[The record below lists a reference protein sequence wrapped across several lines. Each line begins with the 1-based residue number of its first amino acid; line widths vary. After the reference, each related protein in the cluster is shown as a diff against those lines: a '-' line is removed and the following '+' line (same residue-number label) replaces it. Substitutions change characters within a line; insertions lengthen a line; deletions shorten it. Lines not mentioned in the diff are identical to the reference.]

1 MYLDGGPF
9 LAMRGPFI
17 TAAGGGAFVVGATAE
32 ATGTTEI
39 TFTLTT
45 SLAYAGVEWGIDPAL
60 TWTAFDASQS
70 TSHIIIIDG
79 ADGVTAATTYA
90 WRSYATSDPLDAPGN
105 RVYGQSGTVTTASAY
120 DTDAQAVIDQWLVTS
135 PSLSTGWMDAIDDLV
150 VAAKANG
157 YWTNADRF
165 YVLAADVETNA
176 LLNWKAPT
184 GTAATNV
191 SATAF
196 AAKQG
201 FTGDSTADYLD
212 SNLAQNAGT
221 NFTQN
226 ANGVAYYVR
235 ANNATRAYG
244 GVVNNAS
251 SRHGD
256 AAPFTSRINGANLT
270 VTTNTAAGVRG
281 YTRSS
286 SVDVA
291 VYSSAGGTLVSSN
304 SNTSGALVTA
314 NHACLTGNTGPQS
327 FGGSQISF
335 WWIGGTISQAIVDDM
350 NADVAAF
357 LTAVSGL

>member
-1 MYLDGGPF
+1 MFPMGDGPF
-9 LAMRGPFI
+9 LAQRGPFI

-79 ADGVTAATTYA
+79 ADGVVAATTYA
-90 WRSYATSDPLDAPGN
+90 WRSYATNDPLDAPGN
-105 RVYGQSGTVTTASAY
+105 RVYGVGGTVVVPSAY
-120 DTDAQAVIDQWLVTS
+120 DADAQAVIDQWKVTS
-135 PSLSTGWMDAIDDLV
+135 PALNATWQDAINALV

-165 YVLAADVETNA
+165 FVTAADVETNA

-191 SATAF
+191 SSTAF

-201 FTGDSTADYLD
+201 FTGDSTADYID
-212 SNLAQNAGT
+212 SNMAANAGT
-221 NFTQN
+221 NFLRD
-226 ANGVAYYVR
+226 ANGAAYYVR
-235 ANNATRAYG
+235 ANNATRVYG
-244 GVVNNAS
+244 GESGTTN
-251 SRHGD
+251 RHGD
-256 AAPFTSRINGANLT
+256 AAPFSSRINGANLT

-286 SVDVA
+286 SVAVA
-291 VYSSAGGTLVSSN
+291 VYSSAGGTLAS
-304 SNTSGALVTA
+304 SGANASAAQPA
-314 NHACLTGNTGPQS
+314 NNMLLLSANGS
-327 FGGSQISF
+327 YGGSQISF
-335 WWIGGTISQAIVDDM
+335 WWLGGTISQAIVDDM
-350 NADVAAF
+350 NTDVAAF
-357 LTAVSGL
+357 LASVASA